1 MRWMQRVRLK
11 VLTITAILV
20 ATAVALVSV
29 LALPAWGVWIGAA
42 AAVAL
47 VVNTV
52 ASRLS
57 SNVCLGCGHDLA
69 HEARGEF
76 GASAPSAA
84 RSMRP
89 ATSPTSAANAP
100 KRCPTTH
107 ATMKRPRPERH
118 EA

>member
-69 HEARGEF
+69 SEARGEF
-76 GASAPSAA
+76 GVICPKCGSVNETRYFADLRSERPDALPEHA
-84 RSMRP
+84 RDDDH
-89 ATSPTSAANAP
+89 TP
-100 KRCPTTH
+100 K
-107 ATMKRPRPERH
+107 A
-118 EA
+118 